1 MATKGV
7 VAKSKLS
14 KEQQTLSKGQQTLT
28 SHGFS
33 AYKKDVFSLT
43 GSPHPYQ
50 FLYIFVALLLL
61 TLSVFI
67 IIKYIYIYIYIY
79 ICVALLPI
87 KALVIYSP
95 IRIRAPFTSFLESP
109 YLSLLS
115 SHFSLY
121 SLVHVHD

>member
-1 MATKGV
+1 MSFMATKGV
-7 VAKSKLS
+7 VAKSKLPPGKLS

-33 AYKKDVFSLT
+33 ASKKNVFSLT

-67 IIKYIYIYIYIY
+67 IIIKYIYIYIYIY
-79 ICVALLPI
+79 IYVALLPI
-87 KALVIYSP
+87 KALVIYLPSESELPSP
-95 IRIRAPFTSFLESP
+95 
-109 YLSLLS
+109 LS
-115 SHFSLY
+115 
-121 SLVHVHD
+121 